1 MDAVAPPKG
10 SVPTKSGGSEAAE
23 SPDGPLPEEEFGKQ
37 AAARAAALKGLGPR
51 RGERKGRRGKDG
63 PPPLLEGQVVSL
75 GAAPTVGREP
85 RPESQG
91 KTGTGEDAGKEPRG
105 PREPVEA
112 GLGVSSSELDPGKL
126 GLPTDGAAVISYLTN
141 SYKGVGKKTA
151 ESLVEA
157 FGSDLFSVLEDEPDR
172 IGPIVSGRRAD
183 MLLEGWRADFKRR
196 SERVTQGA
204 TGPAKPVEEAA
215 ESVAD
220 SASVTEEST
229 AGTKSP
235 SSRRRTRRGG
245 RSRRG

>member
-1 MDAVAPPKG
+1 M
-10 SVPTKSGGSEAAE
+10 
-23 SPDGPLPEEEFGKQ
+23 
-37 AAARAAALKGLGPR
+37 
-51 RGERKGRRGKDG
+51 
-63 PPPLLEGQVVSL
+63 
-75 GAAPTVGREP
+75 GREP

-91 KTGTGEDAGKEPRG
+91 KAGIGEDAGKGPQG

-112 GLGVSSSELDPGKL
+112 GLETSSSELDPGKL

-196 SERVTQGA
+196 SERVTQGQGA
-204 TGPAKPVEEAA
+204 AGPAKPVEVAA
-215 ESVAD
+215 ESAAD